1 MEKVLVIAPKRV
13 AEDTWSRE
21 CEKWDHL
28 SDLRISKVLG
38 SERQRFNALHE
49 DADVYVINRENIVWL
64 IEKHDWDF
72 DCVVIDELSSFKSP
86 DAKRFKALRKHI
98 VKADRVI
105 GLTGTPASNGYLD
118 LWSEIYLL
126 DRGERLG
133 RSITMYRNTYF
144 RNISRDP
151 AYGIWELL
159 KGAKEKID
167 GKLRTICMSMKAE
180 DYLQMPD
187 RIMNEIPVVLPGPD
201 MEKYRKMEHDA
212 LLEMDGEDVAAFSA
226 AALMG
231 KLLQLANGFA
241 YGENKTAHWIHGKKL
256 EALQEIIDC
265 NPGQPILVFYNF
277 QADRDAL
284 LQKFPEARILDTSE
298 DISDWNAGKIQLMI
312 AHPASVG
319 HGLNLQEGG
328 HIIVWYGLT
337 WSLELY
343 QQANARLYRQGQ
355 KHKSVVINHLV
366 ASGTVDEQV
375 MRALNAKNITQESLM
390 KALKERK
397 DGDRR
402 RDTGLGWLR
411 W

>member
-1 MEKVLVIAPKRV
+1 MERVLVIAPKRV

-21 CEKWDHL
+21 CSKWDHL

-38 SERQRFNALHE
+38 SERQRLE
-49 DADVYVINRENIVWL
+49 GLQKDADIYVINRENVVWL
-64 IEKHDWDF
+64 IEKHEWDF

-133 RSITMYRNTYF
+133 RSVTMYRNTYF
-144 RNISRDP
+144 RNVSRDP

-159 KGAKEKID
+159 KGAKDQID
-167 GKLRTICMSMKAE
+167 AKLRTLCMSMKAE
-180 DYLQMPD
+180 DYLRMPD
-187 RIMNEIPVVLPGPD
+187 RILNEIPVVLSGQEP
-201 MEKYRKMEHDA
+201 ERYRKMERDA
-212 LLEMDGEDVAAFSA
+212 ILEMDGEEVAAFSA

-241 YGENKTAHWIHGKKL
+241 YDADKTAHPVHEKKL
-256 EALQEIIDC
+256 DALQEIIDC
-265 NPGQPILVFYNF
+265 NPGQPILVFYSF
-277 QADRDAL
+277 IADRDAL
-284 LQKFPEARILDTSE
+284 LRRFPGARILDTTE
-298 DISDWNAGKIQLMI
+298 DIADWNAGKIPLMI

-355 KHKSVVINHLV
+355 KHKSVVINHLI
-366 ASGTVDEQV
+366 AAGTVDEQV
-375 MRALNAKNITQESLM
+375 MRALRDKDVTQESLM
-390 KALKERK
+390 RALRERK
-397 DGDRR
+397 DGR
-402 RDTGLGWLR
+402 
-411 W
+411 